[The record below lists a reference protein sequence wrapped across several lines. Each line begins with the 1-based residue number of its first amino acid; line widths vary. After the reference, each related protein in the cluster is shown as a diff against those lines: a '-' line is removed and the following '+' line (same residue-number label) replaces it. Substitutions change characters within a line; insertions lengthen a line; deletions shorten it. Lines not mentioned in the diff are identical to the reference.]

1 MREWFKTYNEFSLF
15 VALFAIHDLET
26 VPLSF
31 LLALS
36 VCLSVQYFFPTLYLS
51 SPPLFIMY
59 FLLLYF
65 HLFRPLFINF
75 LPIPA
80 SFSRFLPALYTFLR
94 KMSHK
99 LNEFKLLKLWTLLSS
114 RHESIHSHFM
124 WDICLFVELIDVVV
138 FLFIPIPCTISYLKH
153 SSLSSRY
160 FITLFFGSLSIF
172 PTSRSKS
179 THSIYW
185 INNEIIV
192 TRNLRALTHRNCLFI
207 FLFVGLL
214 HTFSYFNTFK
224 KYTKRELWAENI
236 ILLSIEVVPLQM
248 FYAFAP
254 MVKYERWN
262 CYPSIQIGIQML
274 HAKEFD
280 VFWLRYEYKF
290 SYWQCVKITI
300 QND

>member
-138 FLFIPIPCTISYLKH
+138 FLFS
-153 SSLSSRY
+153 
-160 FITLFFGSLSIF
+160 F
-172 PTSRSKS
+172 
-179 THSIYW
+179 THSHTMH
-185 INNEIIV
+185 NQLLE
-192 TRNLRALTHRNCLFI
+192 ALQF
-207 FLFVGLL
+207 
-214 HTFSYFNTFK
+214 
-224 KYTKRELWAENI
+224 E
-236 ILLSIEVVPLQM
+236 
-248 FYAFAP
+248 
-254 MVKYERWN
+254 
-262 CYPSIQIGIQML
+262 
-274 HAKEFD
+274 
-280 VFWLRYEYKF
+280 
-290 SYWQCVKITI
+290 
-300 QND
+300 